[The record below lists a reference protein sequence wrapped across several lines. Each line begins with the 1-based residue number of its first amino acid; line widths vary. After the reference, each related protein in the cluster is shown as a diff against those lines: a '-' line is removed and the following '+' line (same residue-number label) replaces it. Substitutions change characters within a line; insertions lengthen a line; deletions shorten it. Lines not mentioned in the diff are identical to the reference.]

1 MTGPPAE
8 SRWPVASRQ
17 WQGARPYQEDDFG
30 TLEGRF
36 SGDDGSPGVL
46 IVLADG
52 MGGEAGGAV
61 ASRTVVQTFLDRF
74 PDSDGAACIR
84 FQACLDEA
92 TDSLREQTGTDPAL
106 DGMGSTVVAAHYDG
120 EELSWLSVGDSPM
133 WLFSGSKL
141 VRLNADHSM
150 APVLDRLARDGEL
163 SPEEARGDS
172 RRNMLRSAVTG
183 AKAELIDCAK
193 RSCPLGTH
201 DCLLV
206 ASDGIQTLAEEDIGQ
221 HLASAN
227 GDMELAADALFSAVR
242 AAAAPGQDNVTFLLV
257 SGEVGQEE
265 PTGQS
270 MDAACSRP
278 DTTGWISLI
287 RRSMAPLWPGL
298 GLGVAIGLLLAAL
311 ALWWLSEPSVPE
323 SGGIADKPPADA
335 QAPTSDTAGS
345 AGSLPGRRSPEPDRQ
360 SGSTPTKARSEEAGI
375 PAPLSDTPLEPPTSP
390 VPGTFNPNVQEAPA
404 AGAGVRA
411 DDPTAAGE
419 APSMPATPAQPAAGA
434 SR

>member
-1 MTGPPAE
+1 MTGPSAE
-8 SRWPVASRQ
+8 IRWPVASRQ

-30 TLEGRF
+30 TLEGSF

-46 IVLADG
+46 VVLADG

-74 PDSDGAACIR
+74 PDSDGAACAR

-92 TDSLREQTGTDPAL
+92 TDSLREQAGTDPAL

-133 WLFSGSKL
+133 WLFSGGKL

-150 APVLDRLARDGEL
+150 APVLDRLAKDGEL
-163 SPEEARGDS
+163 SPEEALGDS

-193 RSCPLGTH
+193 RSCPLGPH

-227 GDMELAADALFSAVR
+227 GDMEAAADTLFSAVR
-242 AAAAPGQDNVTFLLV
+242 AAAGPGQDNVTFLLV
-257 SGEVGQEE
+257 SGEAAQEE
-265 PTGQS
+265 HIGQS
-270 MDAACSRP
+270 MDAASSRP
-278 DTTGWISLI
+278 DTTGWVSLI
-287 RRSMAPLWPGL
+287 RRSIASLWPGL

-323 SGGIADKPPADA
+323 SGGIVDMPPANA
-335 QAPTSDTAGS
+335 QAPTSGTAES
-345 AGSLPGRRSPEPDRQ
+345 AGSEEPR
-360 SGSTPTKARSEEAGI
+360 G
-375 PAPLSDTPLEPPTSP
+375 PAPLSDTPFEPPKSLAP
-390 VPGTFNPNVQEAPA
+390 ESFNPNVQEAPA
-404 AGAGVRA
+404 AGGGVRA

-419 APSMPATPAQPAAGA
+419 APSMPGTPTQPAAGT

>member
-1 MTGPPAE
+1 MTGPSAE
-8 SRWPVASRQ
+8 IRWPVASRQ

-30 TLEGRF
+30 TLEGSF

-46 IVLADG
+46 VVLADG

-74 PDSDGAACIR
+74 PDSDGAACVR

-92 TDSLREQTGTDPAL
+92 TDSLREQAGTDPAL

-133 WLFSGSKL
+133 WLFSGGKL

-150 APVLDRLARDGEL
+150 APVLDRLAKDGEL
-163 SPEEARGDS
+163 SPEEALGDS

-183 AKAELIDCAK
+183 AKAELVDCAK
-193 RSCPLGTH
+193 RSCPLGRY

-206 ASDGIQTLAEEDIGQ
+206 ASDGIQTLTEEDIGQ
-221 HLASAN
+221 HLASAD
-227 GDMELAADALFSAVR
+227 GDMEAAADALFSAVR
-242 AAAAPGQDNVTFLLV
+242 AAAGPGQDNVTFLLI
-257 SGEVGQEE
+257 SGEVGQQELF
-265 PTGQS
+265 GQA
-270 MDAACSRP
+270 MDTASNRP
-278 DTTGWISLI
+278 NTKSWVSGVRWSIAS
-287 RRSMAPLWPGL
+287 LWPGL

-311 ALWWLSEPSVPE
+311 ALWWLSEPSAAA
-323 SGGIADKPPADA
+323 SGGIVDMPPADA
-335 QAPTSDTAGS
+335 RALTSDTAGS
-345 AGSLPGRRSPEPDRQ
+345 AGS
-360 SGSTPTKARSEEAGI
+360 EEAGG
-375 PAPLSDTPLEPPTSP
+375 AEPLSDTQLEPSKVP
-390 VPGTFNPNVQEAPA
+390 VPETFNPNVQETPA

-411 DDPTAAGE
+411 DDPTAAGKV
-419 APSMPATPAQPAAGA
+419 PSMAAAPAQPAAGA